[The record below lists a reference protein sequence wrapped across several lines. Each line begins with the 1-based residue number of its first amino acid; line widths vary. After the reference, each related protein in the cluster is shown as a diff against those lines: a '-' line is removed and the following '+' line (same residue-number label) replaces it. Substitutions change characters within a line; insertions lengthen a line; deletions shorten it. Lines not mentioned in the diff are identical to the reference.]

1 MILKEV
7 KQIVNYKPM
16 TSAKHIKLRVND
28 REIASPV
35 EVANAINTYFSSIG
49 NNPNEIN
56 KHCRKISY
64 GIFT

>member
-1 MILKEV
+1 MIAKEYGRESN
-7 KQIVNYKPM
+7 KIVNYKPL

-28 REIASPV
+28 CDIGSPV

-49 NNPNEIN
+49 NNLTKLIN
-56 KHCRKISY
+56 PH